1 MWSLAADRLKT
12 AQQWRWRV
20 RLGGTVAAA
29 ALTLAATQLKPVD
42 GTWPVVLSALA
53 AVALAAIGWLR
64 SRQDKEQMR
73 RWTRARSVSEAIKTH
88 VYTFLAQDAGARRND
103 ELDAAVRRLED
114 DADDLIPV
122 VRGMRD
128 RAVASPRPFPQVD
141 GVESYLRVRVRT
153 SQLENYYEPNAK
165 DLRRILSWA
174 KGIEIALTLLAAGLA
189 AVAVFSPNVGAWAAV
204 VAAATGAFTAYVAA
218 ERYEFLWIEYSR
230 TADELDRL
238 LTRRTT
244 PDGVPLVGM
253 DLVTACEDVIS
264 VQNQAWM
271 AKWGEK
277 GEERAKGE

>member
-1 MWSLAADRLKT
+1 MWSLAADKLKA

-42 GTWPVVLSALA
+42 GTWPVVLGALA
-53 AVALAAIGWLR
+53 AVALTAIGLVR
-64 SRQDKEQMR
+64 ITQDKEQTR

-88 VYTFLAQDAGARRND
+88 VYTFLAQEPGTRREE
-103 ELDAAVRRLED
+103 ELVAAVHRLED
-114 DADDLIPV
+114 DAEDLIPV
-122 VRGMRD
+122 VRDMKD
-128 RAVASPRPFPQVD
+128 RAVASPRPFPEVD
-141 GVESYLRVRVRT
+141 DVETYLQLRVRR
-153 SQLENYYEPNAK
+153 SQLEGYYEPKAAE
-165 DLRRILSWA
+165 LRRRLSWA
-174 KGIEIALTLLAAGLA
+174 KGVEVALTLLAAGLA
-189 AVAVFSPNVGAWAAV
+189 TVAAVLPNVSAWAAV

-218 ERYEFLWIEYSR
+218 ERYEFLWIEYTR

-244 PDGVPLVGM
+244 PDGAPLAGM
-253 DLVTACEDVIS
+253 DLVKACEDVIS

-277 GEERAKGE
+277 DKERAKEK